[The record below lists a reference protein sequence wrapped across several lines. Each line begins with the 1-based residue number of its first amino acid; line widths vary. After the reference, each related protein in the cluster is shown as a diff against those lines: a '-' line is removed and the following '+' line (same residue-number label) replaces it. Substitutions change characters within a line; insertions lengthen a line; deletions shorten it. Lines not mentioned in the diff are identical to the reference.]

1 MLNATLAT
9 LLQRRS
15 LALFLLGYAALILYG
30 SLHPFGPWLPVGEW
44 SPGFL
49 VAALPRFITRTDLTT
64 NLLAYAPLGYALA
77 LLLARS
83 HSRRH
88 SLLLASLL
96 CLGYSFVLENLQTLL
111 PNRNASNLDI
121 ALNGLGGWL
130 GGLLARQ
137 HRRWLAWL
145 ELFLRWRERW
155 FLPGAA
161 SNAGLILLLLWPLAQ
176 FSLMPFPAMGWVA
189 LYLRPIEAGLAIAKP
204 NWPWLL
210 AIFLEMAVLGSFAAS
225 LLRPGRY
232 AGPLA
237 LLFVSAFAMKV
248 MIALLLLRFGVL
260 GGVLSL
266 ETLGGFIAA
275 YWFLLLPPAA
285 RQRLVTAAALLGTVV
300 LLRLTLAKYL
310 LLPTSNPFNI
320 VGLADLTASLW
331 PYLALATLLALA
343 WRRDQA

>member
-1 MLNATLAT
+1 MLRRHG
-9 LLQRRS
+9 LL
-15 LALFLLGYAALILYG
+15 LFLLAYAALILYG
-30 SLHPFGPWLPVGEW
+30 SLHPFGPWRPPADW
-44 SPGFL
+44 SPAFL

-77 LLLARS
+77 LEFSRTR
-83 HSRRH
+83 SRRH

-96 CLGYSFVLENLQTLL
+96 CLGYSFLLENLQTLL

-121 ALNGLGGWL
+121 AINSLGGWC
-130 GGLLARQ
+130 GALLARQ

-145 ELFLRWRERW
+145 DVLYRWRERW

-161 SNAGLILLLLWPLAQ
+161 SNTGLVLLALWPLAQ
-176 FSLMPFPAMGWVA
+176 FSLMPFPAMGWVE
-189 LYLRPIEAGLAIAKP
+189 LYLRPIEAGLATKL

-210 AIFLEMAVLGSFAAS
+210 AIFLEMAVLGSFAAA

-248 MIALLLLRFGVL
+248 VIAVLLLRFGVL

-266 ETLGGFIAA
+266 ETLGGFVAT

-285 RQRLVTAAALLGTVV
+285 RQRLVTAAALLGSVV

-310 LLPTSNPFNI
+310 LLPASNPFNI

-331 PYLALATLLALA
+331 PYLALATLFALA

>member
-1 MLNATLAT
+1 MLNTALAT
-9 LLQRRS
+9 LLQRHR
-15 LALFLLGYAALILYG
+15 LALFLLGYAALIGYG
-30 SLHPFGPWLPVGEW
+30 SLHPLAGWLAPAEW
-44 SPGFL
+44 SPAFL
-49 VAALPRFITRTDLTT
+49 WQPLPRFITRTDLTT
-64 NLLAYAPLGYALA
+64 NLVVYVPLGYGLA
-77 LLLARS
+77 LVFSRS
-83 HSRRH
+83 RKRRH

-96 CLGYSFVLENLQTLL
+96 CLGLSLTLENLQALL
-111 PNRNASNLDI
+111 PSRNASNLDI

-130 GGLLARQ
+130 GALAARQ

-145 ELFLRWRERW
+145 ALFLRWRERW

-176 FSLMPFPAMGWVA
+176 FSLMPFPAMGWVE
-189 LYLRPIEAGLAIAKP
+189 LYLRPIEAGLALAKP

-248 MIALLLLRFGVL
+248 AIALVLLRFGVL

-266 ETLGGFIAA
+266 ETVGGFIAA
-275 YWFLLLPPAA
+275 YWFLLLPPAM
-285 RQRLVTAAALLGTVV
+285 RQRRVTAAALLGSVI

-310 LLPTSNPFNI
+310 LLPSSNPFNI

-343 WRRDQA
+343 WRRAQA